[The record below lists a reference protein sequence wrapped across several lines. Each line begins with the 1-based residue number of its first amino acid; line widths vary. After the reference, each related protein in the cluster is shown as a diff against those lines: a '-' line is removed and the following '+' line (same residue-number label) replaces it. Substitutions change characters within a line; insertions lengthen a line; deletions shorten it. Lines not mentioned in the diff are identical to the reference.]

1 MKSLL
6 ELETA
11 AIDLSRALHSDTS
24 IGLKQR
30 LFFSLFHHL
39 AALPE
44 PERFRSY
51 YLQFAPMLPTLCEE
65 LNSACLDPA
74 VLEQWLKDLSQFHQ
88 FAELHHQA
96 IETAGEAVRAAAILH
111 ALYAGDE
118 TTTARL
124 AGLELP
130 DELRPHRSRLELA
143 LSVLSRLPSSLQNKL
158 ADSLRGWQKEH
169 GTYMA
174 GKLYMMLVDVDSAAA
189 SEDNSGGLLIPLYAT
204 GRERPVDAEEDLC
217 RLNNQIDFGKNAL
230 YWTLLDGLQ
239 AARTLLPEAAAKW
252 HYAIHYSIPEKS
264 AAMNGT
270 SLGLAAALLA
280 WTAAL
285 NCYHQHPAA
294 RLGGNLAVTGGVDS
308 QGNIMGVDAAGLR
321 AKITA
326 AFFSPIDRLYIPAAN
341 WREALTILAPLER
354 RYPGRHLLIH
364 PLENLEQALQDRNL
378 VERTRPGP
386 ARRLV
391 ALVRRKRS
399 RPVLLMLTAAV
410 MLALLIANVPAFIA
424 WRDRTP
430 VQFEFQGKQMICR
443 NANGYR
449 LWEYTFDFQPNDS
462 AYSQAKGTILVD
474 DLDGDGRKETIL
486 GTHETM
492 EPEHSATLYA
502 FSAKGT
508 LLWPPLRLGRP
519 LQNQEGE
526 WIDDYYHTSKLR
538 SVSFGPGQPKAIL
551 VTISHFN
558 DYPSSL
564 ALVSFTGKQLGA
576 FWNAG
581 HIIHE
586 AVADLDQDE
595 EPEILAGG
603 YDNETGRAWVGVF
616 HPQEL
621 QGASPRSTPHYT
633 LSGIPIARPAL
644 LLRFPS
650 SPFWVKGGY
659 RDRTVAIEPNRHTI
673 RIHLSNPGF
682 YYGFPGASHATM
694 YGYHLA
700 NDLESITLNELA
712 DYFKDQYLAVFGQP
726 LSPAGLQQLLQVE
739 RWDGH
744 EWVPFPAS
752 YGTKPSAS
760 SDSPPD
766 STF

>member
-6 ELETA
+6 ELETI
-11 AIDLSRALHSDTS
+11 AIDLSRALQSETS
-24 IGLKQR
+24 IGLKRR
-30 LFFSLFHHL
+30 LFFSFFHHL

-44 PERFRSY
+44 PERFRTY
-51 YLQFAPMLPTLCEE
+51 YLQFAPWLPALCEE

-74 VLEQWLKDLSQFHQ
+74 ELEQWLEDLSRFHQ
-88 FAELHHQA
+88 FAEPHHQA
-96 IETAGEAVRAAAILH
+96 VETAGEVIHAAAILH

-118 TTTARL
+118 IAALRL
-124 AGLELP
+124 AKLASPAESQ
-130 DELRPHRSRLELA
+130 PHRSRLELA
-143 LSVLSRLPSSLQNKL
+143 LSMLSRLPATLQNRL
-158 ADSLRGWQKEH
+158 ADSLHRWQKEH
-169 GTYMA
+169 GACTA
-174 GKLYMMLVDVDSAAA
+174 GKIQMMLIDVDSAAA

-204 GRERPVDAEEDLC
+204 GRERPVDAEEDFC

-280 WTAAL
+280 WTSAL

-294 RLGGNLAVTGGVDS
+294 KLGSNLAVTGGVDS
-308 QGNIMGVDAAGLR
+308 QGNILGVDAAGLR

-326 AFFSPIDRLYIPAAN
+326 AFFSPIDRLYLPAAN

-354 RYPGRHLLIH
+354 RYPGRQFFIH
-364 PLENLEQALQDRNL
+364 PLETLEQALQDRNL
-378 VERTRPGP
+378 VEWARPGP
-386 ARRLV
+386 AQRIV

-399 RPVLLMLTAAV
+399 RPVLLMLAAAV
-410 MLALLIANVPAFIA
+410 MLALLIANVPAFLA

-430 VQFEFQGKQMICR
+430 AQFEFHGEQMICR

-449 LWEYTFDFQPNDS
+449 LWKYTFDFQPNDS

-474 DLDGDGRKETIL
+474 DLDGDGRQETIL

-492 EPEHSATLYA
+492 EPEHSATVYA
-502 FSAKGT
+502 FSEKGT

-538 SVSFGPGQPKAIL
+538 SVSFGSGQPKAIL
-551 VTISHFN
+551 ITISHFN
-558 DYPSSL
+558 DYPSCL
-564 ALVSFTGKQLGA
+564 ALVSFAGKQLGA

-581 HIIHE
+581 HIMHE
-586 AVADLDQDE
+586 VVADIDQDE
-595 EPEILAGG
+595 EPEIMAGG
-603 YDNETGRAWVGVF
+603 YDNETGRAWVAVF

-621 QGASPRSTPHYT
+621 QGASPRSTPHYI

-644 LLRFPS
+644 LLRFPI

-659 RDRTVAIEPNRHTI
+659 RDLTVAIEPNRHTI
-673 RIHLSNPGF
+673 RIQIANPGF
-682 YYGFPGASHATM
+682 YYGFPGVSHAPM

-700 NDLESITLNELA
+700 KDFESIALNELPDFYKA
-712 DYFKDQYLAVFGQP
+712 QYLAVFGHVMG
-726 LSPAGLQQLLQVE
+726 PAELQQLLQVE
-739 RWDGH
+739 RWDGR
-744 EWVPFPAS
+744 EWAPFPAS
-752 YGTKPSAS
+752 YGYKPSGA
-760 SDSPPD
+760 SDSHPD
-766 STF
+766 RQ